1 MRDYNLRSFSQYFVK
16 AADNE
21 WHLRANT
28 HAERIVEMV
37 CVEQKHLFAMTV
49 DGTMKRLVEQEDSSL
64 QFNGIDFRNRSA
76 CAIRYRNIRL

>member
-1 MRDYNLRSFSQYFVK
+1 MK

-28 HAERIVEMV
+28 HDERIFEMV

-49 DGTMKRLVEQEDSSL
+49 DGTMKRLAEHNDSLEFNEIDFCNRSGL
-64 QFNGIDFRNRSA
+64 QFIKIFVFDAN
-76 CAIRYRNIRL
+76 